1 VPAGRI
7 EKITTTGL
15 VDPRLGNAELEIGR
29 ELLNWGSFEDQHADN
44 IDVAGPHW
52 NADSGSEK
60 PIFGTD
66 AYEGVAY
73 LQLARTSANTASVLS
88 RPVAR
93 VTLIDHRIHRD
104 QNGVAIP
111 LDPAPRF
118 SLRLRARMS
127 GSGASTV
134 RVDLY
139 HFDDSD
145 PTEDPESTKIG
156 RLTLPFDIARD
167 NQWHEVELAIEPPSL
182 VGDNGQRANQLMP
195 YVQLEPPADG
205 KSRLDIDAVEVIEW
219 RKSDAMPDRFGAY
232 DYVRN
237 TGTRDQMVRVHVQAA
252 P

>member
-1 VPAGRI
+1 
-7 EKITTTGL
+7 
-15 VDPRLGNAELEIGR
+15 
-29 ELLNWGSFEDQHADN
+29 
-44 IDVAGPHW
+44 
-52 NADSGSEK
+52 
-60 PIFGTD
+60 
-66 AYEGVAY
+66 
-73 LQLARTSANTASVLS
+73 
-88 RPVAR
+88 
-93 VTLIDHRIHRD
+93 
-104 QNGVAIP
+104 
-111 LDPAPRF
+111 
-118 SLRLRARMS
+118 M
-127 GSGASTV
+127 

-156 RLTLPFDIARD
+156 RLTLPFDIPRD
-167 NQWHEVELAIEPPSL
+167 NQWHEIELAIEPASL

-237 TGTRDQMVRVHVQAA
+237 TSTRDQMVRVHVQAA